1 MQWIVLLVVAQFMFL
16 LQLVWLRLLLAD
28 FRHES
33 AANHESLMFE
43 IEALQDQIEAAALE
57 GSGVEWKDTDAGGGV
72 RVRELVAKR
81 QETISAT
88 FGGEPS

>member
-16 LQLVWLRLLLAD
+16 LQLVWLRLVLAG

-33 AANHESLMFE
+33 AADHESLMFE

-57 GSGVEWKDTDAGGGV
+57 GSGVEWKDTDAGGV
-72 RVRELVAKR
+72 RVRELVAKAQGNR
-81 QETISAT
+81 
-88 FGGEPS
+88 FGDLQG